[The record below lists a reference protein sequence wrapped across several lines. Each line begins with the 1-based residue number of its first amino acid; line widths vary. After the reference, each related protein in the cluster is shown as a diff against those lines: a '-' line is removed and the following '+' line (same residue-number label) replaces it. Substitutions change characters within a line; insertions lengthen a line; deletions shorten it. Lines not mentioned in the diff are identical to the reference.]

1 MKTLIKKI
9 ARQLGIEIS
18 RYTPASSDMAK
29 IQTMLSLN
37 QIDLVLDVGANTGQY
52 ARSIRLG
59 GYKGKIVSFEPLSSA
74 YKELIRLSKNDPHW
88 IIAPRMAIGKEDGE
102 VVINISKN
110 STSSSIMP
118 MLKAHKNAA
127 PESYY
132 IGTEKTKVARL
143 DTIASEYISENQS
156 IYLKIDTQ
164 GFEEQALDGA
174 DGIMPKVKGLQ
185 IELSL
190 VPLYEGQL
198 LFIDMINKLTSLGY
212 DLYSIL
218 PVFTDNKTGRLLQVD
233 GIFYN
238 KLS

>member
-9 ARQLGIEIS
+9 ARQFCVEIS
-18 RYTPASSDMAK
+18 RYTPANSDMAK

-37 QIDLVLDVGANTGQY
+37 KIDLVLDVGANTGQY

-74 YKELIRLSKNDPHW
+74 YKELIRLSQNDPHW

-102 VVINISKN
+102 TVINISEN
-110 STSSSIMP
+110 LSSSSLVP
-118 MLKAHKNAA
+118 MLKTHMDAA
-127 PESYY
+127 PESRY

-143 DTIASEYISENQS
+143 DTIVSEYISESKS

-164 GFEEQALDGA
+164 GFEEQVLDGA
-174 DGIMPKVKGLQ
+174 DGIMPKIKGLQ

-198 LFIDMINKLTSLGY
+198 LFVDMINKLTSLGY
-212 DLYSIL
+212 DLHGIL
-218 PVFTDNKTGRLLQVD
+218 PVFTDNKTGRLFQAD
-233 GIFYN
+233 GIFYRPF
-238 KLS
+238 